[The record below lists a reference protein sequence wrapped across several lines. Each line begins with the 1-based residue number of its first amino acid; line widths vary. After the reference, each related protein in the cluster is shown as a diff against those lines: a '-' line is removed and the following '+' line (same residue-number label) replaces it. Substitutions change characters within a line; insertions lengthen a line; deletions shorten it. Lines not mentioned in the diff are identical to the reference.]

1 MTSGDAKQLLRAF
14 VDDWNESPE
23 SAQAPTRF
31 GIRIKGLGDWHVIID
46 EKGKAELHLGF
57 PPEAIPFYSTDSVTL
72 EKIFN
77 GEFNAL
83 TAMGKAEASDSAPM
97 EIEFCEGF
105 QPDENFFTGFIPLSF
120 HFWTRGR
127 PEVVSFGKEHSR
139 VVHGANATVLYYQK
153 GLRTAW
159 YSIDKGQHINRDETD
174 QVNPF
179 PSLFVITCGKCEA
192 RIGGKRI
199 QLVSGQTVMVPPGV
213 SHEFW
218 NENEGSAELIV
229 IMFGD
234 GA

>member
-1 MTSGDAKQLLRAF
+1 MTSYYAKQLLRAF
-14 VDDWNESPE
+14 VHDWNESPE

-31 GIRIKGLGDWHVIID
+31 GIRIKDLGDWYVIID

-57 PPEAIPFYSTDSVTL
+57 SPEPIPFYSTDSVTL

-77 GEFNAL
+77 GESNAL
-83 TAMGKAEASDSAPM
+83 TAMGKARESEAAPM
-97 EIEFCEGF
+97 EIEFTEGF
-105 QPDENFFTGFIPLSF
+105 APDQDFFAGFIPLSF

-159 YSIDKGQHINRDETD
+159 FGIDKGQHINRDKTD
-174 QVNPF
+174 QANPF
-179 PSLFVITCGKCEA
+179 PSLFVITRGKCEA
-192 RIGGKRI
+192 RIGGKRMR
-199 QLVSGQTVMVPPGV
+199 LTGGQSVFVPPDV

-218 NENEGSAELIV
+218 NESSELAELIV
-229 IMFGD
+229 IMFGE